1 MGRLFLLT
9 LSAADVATSRVLVVL
24 ICSAVEYKQVR
35 MEILRFGQ
43 DLRHNIHWKSFFL
56 DLPCRKTSL
65 GKLE

>member
-24 ICSAVEYKQVR
+24 ICSAVEYKQGRTR

-43 DLRHNIHWKSFFL
+43 DLRRNNHWKSFFI
-56 DLPCRKTSL
+56 DLP
-65 GKLE
+65 